1 MGTIEQDLTEA
12 LTLIEAIS
20 EGIGEQDREMVAM
33 QSALGKLD
41 ELTRQNTD
49 MVRQST
55 QTTAQLETLSGQL
68 TSAVAFFTGVEDA
81 APAQLAAAP
90 IDDTTLDADA
100 AMAAMEAEAEAAMAA
115 MTATPDDAEVAASL
129 NAFAADAADEFD
141 ITDFE
146 EDPDWASKPPV

>member
-1 MGTIEQDLTEA
+1 
-12 LTLIEAIS
+12 
-20 EGIGEQDREMVAM
+20 
-33 QSALGKLD
+33 
-41 ELTRQNTD
+41 

-115 MTATPDDAEVAASL
+115 STNDAEIAASL